1 MFDMTADEFAARL
14 ESQLTG
20 ETRAVALRLSD
31 AATLLKR
38 VGMDIKPVTLRQY
51 AEGKEPRMN
60 AVKHNNAWVVG
71 VQELIRW
78 ALVYKAEPKRG
89 ARR

>member
-1 MFDMTADEFAARL
+1 MFDMTADEFAERL
-14 ESQLTG
+14 KEQLRG
-20 ETRAVALRLSD
+20 ELPTTMLRLSD
-31 AATLLKR
+31 AKVLLAR
-38 VGMDIKPVTLRQY
+38 VGMDIQPVTLRQY